1 METLLTIS
9 LPFFGLI
16 FTGYGAGHFRLIT
29 ASAHVGLNAFVIWFA
44 LPVMLFMKMSSAP
57 VVEAFDPRFVAAYT
71 GGGLIAYGL
80 TVSLSRLLLPRLA
93 WGERAVQGMGASFG
107 NVGYMG
113 LPILIALFGDAAVL
127 PAVLVIVFDHVVLI
141 PLTTAIIEG
150 TGGRNASIPVI
161 FKRVLLGMVRNPLI
175 ISTFAGLFWGLT
187 GMKLPAPIESFGN
200 LLAAASAPCAL
211 FSLGLTL
218 VGRPLSDGL
227 EEVTITT
234 IGKLAVHPIAVW
246 MLASLVLKLDP
257 FLTAVAVIQA
267 SMPTAANVYIL
278 ASTQNT
284 YVERSS
290 TTILVTTVI
299 ATVTV
304 SAFMVL
310 FTAY

>member
-1 METLLTIS
+1 METLLTVS

-16 FTGYGAGHFRLIT
+16 FAGYAAGHFRLIT

-44 LPVMLFMKMSSAP
+44 LPAMLFMKMAEAP

-71 GGGLIAYGL
+71 GGGLIAYCL
-80 TVSLSRLLLPRLA
+80 VMLLSRLLLPRLS
-93 WGERAVQGMGASFG
+93 WGERAVQGMGAGFG

-127 PAVLVIVFDHVVLI
+127 PAVLVIVFDHVLLI

-150 TGGRNASIPVI
+150 TGGRHASLPAI
-161 FKRVLLGMVRNPLI
+161 FKRVFLGMARNPLI
-175 ISTFAGLFWGLT
+175 IATFAGLAWGFT
-187 GMKLPAPIESFGN
+187 GWQLPAPAHTFGG
-200 LLAAASAPCAL
+200 LLADASAPCAL

-218 VGRPLSDGL
+218 VGRPLTDGL
-227 EEVTITT
+227 EEVSLTAV
-234 IGKLAVHPIAVW
+234 GKLALHPIAVW

-278 ASTQNT
+278 ASTQNV

-290 TTILVTTVI
+290 STILVTTVI
-299 ATVTV
+299 ATITV